1 MPQGTGCCIVNG
13 MMRLWRLIG
22 KQFSNLRWKLTLS
35 YFGVTVAALL
45 IAGTL
50 VILGLS
56 AYVVSKTRV
65 TPEELF
71 LDITSGSYNELG
83 RQFLSSFPPDVEG
96 LADFLSQFRATVAE
110 VSPIEIGDFV
120 LNVTSTNV
128 LYVIYTDAE
137 GNLIDSVP
145 HDLIQ
150 NSRAGQPLD
159 TDEIP
164 GLRGPFEA
172 ALAGEVSSENLI
184 NKVNNDLI
192 IGAIPIYHINSSGDI
207 VGVLGFVHKS
217 RLLEVMSWPQI
228 SRQVGISLLF
238 IALIAGIFGIL
249 FGFATA
255 RGLTSRLYRVGSSAE
270 AWSQGDFSVFV
281 DDPINDELGNLG
293 NTLNHM
299 AAQLESLLEE
309 RQEISA
315 IEERN
320 RLARD
325 LHDSVKQQAFAAS
338 AQLAAARTQMNPE
351 PPQAVENLDE
361 AERLVNEVRK
371 ELTNLIQELR
381 PGALQDKGLVPAIQK
396 YAQECENQMCIP
408 ILVRAQGTRS
418 IPRELEQSLFRIVQG
433 AISNVARH
441 SRASEAEISLTY
453 QPDQV
458 ILTISDNGV
467 GFDPNKKYSG
477 MGLRSILERIDLLD
491 GELIV
496 ESDKE
501 CGTKIT
507 AICKI

>member
-1 MPQGTGCCIVNG
+1 MKIF
-13 MMRLWRLIG
+13 WRLIR
-22 KQFSNLRWKLTLS
+22 KQFCSLRWKLTLS

-45 IAGTL
+45 VACTI
-50 VILGLS
+50 VILGIS
-56 AYVVSKTRV
+56 AYVVSKTRI

-83 RQFLSSFPPDVEG
+83 RQFLSTFPPNIEG

-128 LYVIYTDAE
+128 LYVIYTDAD

-145 HDLIQ
+145 HDFIQ
-150 NSRAGQPLD
+150 NTRAGQPLD

-172 ALAGEVSSENLI
+172 ALAGEVSSEKLL

-192 IGAIPIYHINSSGDI
+192 IGAIPIYHNNGSGEV
-207 VGVLGFVHKS
+207 VGTLSFVHKS
-217 RLLEVMSWPQI
+217 QLLEVLRWPQI
-228 SRQVGISLLF
+228 SRQVGIGLLF
-238 IALIAGIFGIL
+238 IALIAGVFGIL
-249 FGFATA
+249 FGFLTA
-255 RGLTSRLYRVGSSAE
+255 RGLTSRLNRVGSSAQ

-293 NTLNHM
+293 STLNNM
-299 AAQLESLLEE
+299 AEQLESLLEQ

-320 RLARD
+320 RLARE

-351 PPQAVENLDE
+351 PSQAVENLDE
-361 AERLVNEVRK
+361 AERLVNDVRK

-381 PGALQDKGLVPAIQK
+381 PVALQDKGLVPAIQK
-396 YAQECENQMCIP
+396 YAQECETQMCIP
-408 ILVRAQGTRS
+408 IRVRAQGTRS
-418 IPRELEQSLFRIVQG
+418 IPRDLEQSLFRIVQG
-433 AISNVARH
+433 AISNIARH
-441 SRASEAEISLTY
+441 SQASEAEICLTY
-453 QPDQV
+453 QPDQF

-477 MGLRSILERIDLLD
+477 MGLRSIRERIELLE

-496 ESDKE
+496 DSQKE
-501 CGTKIT
+501 NGSKIT
-507 AICKI
+507 AICKV

>member
-1 MPQGTGCCIVNG
+1 MK
-13 MMRLWRLIG
+13 RLWQLIRN
-22 KQFSNLRWKLTLS
+22 QFGNLRWKLTLS

-45 IAGTL
+45 VAGTI
-50 VILGLS
+50 VILGFS

-83 RQFLSSFPPDVEG
+83 RQFLSAFPPDVEG

-145 HDLIQ
+145 HDFIQ
-150 NSRAGQPLD
+150 NTRSGQPLD

-164 GLRGPFEA
+164 GLIAPFEA
-172 ALAGEVSSENLI
+172 ALAGEVSSDKLL
-184 NKVNNDLI
+184 NKVSNDLI
-192 IGAIPIYHINSSGDI
+192 IGAIPIYHNSGSGEV
-207 VGVLGFVHKS
+207 VGILGFVHKS
-217 RLLEVMSWPQI
+217 QLLEVLRWPQI
-228 SRQVGISLLF
+228 SRQVGIGLLF
-238 IALIAGIFGIL
+238 IALIAGVFGIL

-255 RGLTSRLYRVGSSAE
+255 RGLTSRLHRLGSSAE

-281 DDPINDELGNLG
+281 DDSIGDELGSLG
-293 NTLNHM
+293 STLNHM
-299 AAQLESLLEE
+299 AAQLENLLEE

-320 RLARD
+320 RLARE

-338 AQLAAARTQMNPE
+338 SQLAAARTQMNPE
-351 PPQAVENLDE
+351 PPQSVENLDE
-361 AERLVNEVRK
+361 AERLVNEVRR

-381 PGALQDKGLVPAIQK
+381 PVALQDKGLVPAIQK
-396 YAQECENQMCIP
+396 YAQECELQMGIP
-408 ILVRAQGTRS
+408 IHVRAQGTRS
-418 IPRELEQSLFRIVQG
+418 IPRDLEQSLFRIVQG

-441 SRASEAEISLTY
+441 SRASAAEINLAY
-453 QPDQV
+453 LPDQV
-458 ILTISDNGV
+458 NLTISDNGV
-467 GFDPNKKYSG
+467 GFDPNKKSSG
-477 MGLRSILERIDLLD
+477 MGLRSIRERIDLLD
-491 GELIV
+491 GKLAV

-501 CGTKIT
+501 NGTKIT
-507 AICKI
+507 VTCKI